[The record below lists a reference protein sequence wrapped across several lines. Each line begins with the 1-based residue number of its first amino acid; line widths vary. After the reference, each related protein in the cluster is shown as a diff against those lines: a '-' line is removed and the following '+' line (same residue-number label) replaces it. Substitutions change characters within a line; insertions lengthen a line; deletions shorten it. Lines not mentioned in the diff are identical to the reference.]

1 MSISEWFRGKSVSLM
16 DLLSMPIGYISTL
29 NKISYDQ
36 SRDREE
42 REKKAAQH
50 TEDAIA
56 EEIK

>member
-1 MSISEWFRGKSVSLM
+1 
-16 DLLSMPIGYISTL
+16 MPIGYISTL

-42 REKKAAQH
+42 REKKEAQH

-56 EEIK
+56 EEIR